1 MVNITPCGQD
11 GNIGFPYTF
20 TGDIGNVTLSTLQL
34 PLHFSFG
41 STMTTPTLQIETGYV
56 SFSSSLTNTI
66 IYNDTTYTMNT
77 AQLCQAQSLWSTVD
91 ATIVGELI
99 FTFITNNKNTT
110 NPLIIILSYL
120 LKKNVN
126 YHNCNLLKS
135 IFTRMPSSKS
145 MSITE
150 LSQIT
155 PAHYVYTTCI
165 PLKETASV
173 RGLRALCVI
182 GEMPIMI
189 PPEYTKSLTLT
200 KYKLPSTLISSNNG
214 KTILSYTTDN
224 YGNMVSNVTSDIYN
238 TYSNS
243 ILVTDASFKTKFFK
257 YIYNPS
263 PSVTKSVTSSGGYT
277 RLDQLKCYPIKQKND
292 INGELLLI
300 DPATGKPMDKYLAES
315 NAEMRSM
322 DLPAGDVQKKNNTFA
337 IVFGIIAALI
347 ILALIVFFAIQYTHT
362 SVSVPDIKVTANVS
376 LDPTNPTNIK

>member
-20 TGDIGNVTLSTLQL
+20 TGDITNVTLSTLQS

-41 STMTTPTLQIETGYV
+41 STMTTPTLQVETGYV
-56 SFSSSLTNTI
+56 SFSSSLTNSI

-77 AQLCQAQSLWSTVD
+77 AQLCQAQSLWAPVD
-91 ATIVGELI
+91 STIVGELV

-126 YHNCNLLKS
+126 YHNSNLLKS
-135 IFTRMPSSKS
+135 IFTRMPSSRS
-145 MSITE
+145 MSISE

-165 PLKETASV
+165 PFKETTSV

-182 GEMPIMI
+182 GEMPINI
-189 PPEYTKSLTLT
+189 PPEYTKNLILT

-214 KTILSYTTDN
+214 KTILSYTSDSC
-224 YGNMVSNVTSDIYN
+224 GNMVAGEVSNIYN

-243 ILVTDASFKTKFFK
+243 ILVTDTSFKTKFFK
-257 YIYNPS
+257 YIYNQS
-263 PSVTKSVTSSGGYT
+263 PSVTKLDTENAGYT
-277 RLDQLKCYPIKQKND
+277 RLDQLTCYPIKQKRD
-292 INGELLLI
+292 LDGEILLI
-300 DPATGKPMDKYLAES
+300 DPATGKPMDKYLADS
-315 NAEMRSM
+315 NAEMKKLDMSTETIE
-322 DLPAGDVQKKNNTFA
+322 KNNTFA
-337 IVFGIIAALI
+337 IVFGVIAGII
-347 ILALIVFFAIQYTHT
+347 ILALIVFFIIQYTHT
-362 SVSVPDIKVTANVS
+362 SEPIIELKNAINQSNS
-376 LDPTNPTNIK
+376 LNPTNP